1 MPLRNSKREPR
12 DRRREIPIG
21 GKIRNFR
28 PTSRCI
34 METVQ
39 ERAVVTMECWWEVL
53 RSLSNR
59 AISDDLEW
67 PRNVTFNVKHLSM
80 AYISTALCCLRSP
93 KYWGS
98 TFEGHL
104 WSRQRWNRVSDTDP
118 RPDPGRQWPVTR
130 WPGLTRCFGGV
141 QAYWP
146 NLVNYGLV

>member
-39 ERAVVTMECWWEVL
+39 ERAVVTMECWLEVL

-67 PRNVTFNVKHLSM
+67 PRNVTSAAKHLSM
-80 AYISTALCCLRSP
+80 AYISTAYVAYDRPSTGEVLLKVICGHVRDGT
-93 KYWGS
+93 GS
-98 TFEGHL
+98 VTL
-104 WSRQRWNRVSDTDP
+104 TRDP
-118 RPDPGRQWPVTR
+118 TRPGTPVTR
-130 WPGLTRCFGGV
+130 DPVTRTDPVFWRCTGLL
-141 QAYWP
+141 A
-146 NLVNYGLV
+146 